1 MNPESLMLL
10 QAIDEGMDQ
19 VFEELLS
26 QLVLAGEELVAA
38 VFRGVSG
45 ALARSFKRGLKYW
58 VSPGLRCCVGI
69 ALENNC

>member
-1 MNPESLMLL
+1 MLL

-26 QLVLAGEELVAA
+26 RRVLAGEEFVAA

-45 ALARSFKRGLKYW
+45 ALARSSRRGLKYW
-58 VSPGLRCCVGI
+58 VSADLRCCVVI
-69 ALENNC
+69 ALANS